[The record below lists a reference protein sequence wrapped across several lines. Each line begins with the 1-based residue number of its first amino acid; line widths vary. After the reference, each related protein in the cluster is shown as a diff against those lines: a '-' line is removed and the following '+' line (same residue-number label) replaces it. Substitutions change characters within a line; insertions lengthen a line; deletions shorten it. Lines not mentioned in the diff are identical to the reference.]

1 MSINFDDIDNL
12 IEKAINQII
21 RENFSLDSARHEKSA
36 QDQLAAAIADRGI
49 KAPPEKKQTS
59 DEKDKEEDEEIEEV
73 EEEEIKIKSGGE
85 VKVTDYNK
93 ATVKKERE
101 LPETLKA
108 KSIAKTLNVL
118 RSGKS
123 LKDKEVFA
131 RFQIYFDALSGAE
144 KIALKGFLDGISQV
158 IVGDETGMKAQDPS
172 EPPYNVRMEAEPDQ
186 EREEVVKTSI
196 KQKVLAPSKDEDT
209 PIVVGESADK
219 SAIFNFLRN
228 LS

>member
-1 MSINFDDIDNL
+1 MSINFDDIDSL

-21 RENFSLDSARHEKSA
+21 RENFSLDSARHEKSV
-36 QDQLAAAIADRGI
+36 QDQLATAIADRGI
-49 KAPPEKKQTS
+49 KAPPAKKQTS
-59 DEKDKEEDEEIEEV
+59 DEKDKEDDEEIEEV
-73 EEEEIKIKSGGE
+73 EEEEIEVKPSGE

-158 IVGDETGMKAQDPS
+158 IVGDKAGMEAQDPS
-172 EPPYNVRMEAEPDQ
+172 EPPYNVSMEAQPDQ
-186 EREEVVKTSI
+186 GDEEVVKTSI
-196 KQKVLAPSKDEDT
+196 KQKVLSPSKDEDT
-209 PIVVGESADK
+209 PIVVGEAADK
-219 SAIFNFLRN
+219 SVIFNFLRN